1 MNTILTMSY
10 AKRLCYLMCGLFFII
25 HVCLLIVFLVC
36 GVYPLAYFNIFSIL
50 FYCASMFVIQRKLFR
65 FFVISSFF
73 EICVHMGLAIILCGW
88 NVGFQVT
95 IIGVCILIF
104 YAEYAGKSLGIKTV
118 SGLALTPIAAATY
131 ISALIISWGK
141 PPMYPL
147 PGDIAFGMQLSW
159 AVILF
164 SIASVI
170 LHTFVSVATKSQE
183 TLANEMLHD
192 KLTGLPNRYYI
203 TRVFKRFSEAAE
215 IGGYWLAIADL
226 DDFKHINDTYG
237 HNCGDYV
244 LKTAASLIREAAGD
258 CEICRWGG
266 EEFLIVSSGL
276 VDREETLKRVCAA
289 VGSYRFRYDEISF
302 RMTLTVGS
310 AVRKDGQSI
319 ADWIDRAD
327 KKLYI
332 GKSSGKNQYVL

>member
-1 MNTILTMSY
+1 MNEILTFDGM
-10 AKRLCYLMCGLFFII
+10 KRLSTAMCVFFVAI
-25 HVCLLIVFLVC
+25 HIVLTGIFFAC
-36 GVYPLAYFNIFSIL
+36 GVMPMVAVNILSLTFFAVS
-50 FYCASMFVIQRKLFR
+50 FYLIRSGRLVAFVIGTF
-65 FFVISSFF
+65 I
-73 EICVHMGLAIILCGW
+73 EMCVHIGFAVIMCGW
-88 NVGFQVT
+88 NVGFQIT
-95 IIGVCILIF
+95 LFGACILLF
-104 YAEYAGKSLGIKTV
+104 YADYAGRSLGIKTV
-118 SGLALTPIAAATY
+118 PALLIAPVAG
-131 ISALIISWGK
+131 IIYTVLFIVSSLR
-141 PPMYPL
+141 PAPYPL
-147 PGDIAFGMQLSW
+147 PHEVIFWFQIAWSVLLFIV
-159 AVILF
+159 AFAILYIF
-164 SIASVI
+164 
-170 LHTFVSVATKSQE
+170 LTVATRSQE

-215 IGGYWLAIADL
+215 IDGYWLAIADL

-244 LKTAASLIREAAGD
+244 LKTAAKLIKDAAGE
-258 CEICRWGG
+258 CELCRWGG

-276 VDREETLKRVCAA
+276 VNREETLKRVCAA

-310 AVRKDGQSI
+310 AVHRVDQGI
-319 ADWIDRAD
+319 ADWIDSAD